1 MSGTVCSVTVSQIP
15 ARTRRTAARVAAA
28 AVLTAGSL
36 IALALPALAENA
48 EDPAPPLGLA
58 KTLGLFV
65 GVPVAAFLIIALLV
79 AAPRLTHRT
88 RSDGDLDWYQDAT
101 TDQSPTDAPAI
112 DPTSAVS
119 PDKP

>member
-1 MSGTVCSVTVSQIP
+1 MTVTEIP
-15 ARTRRTAARVAAA
+15 ACTRRTAARVATA

-36 IALALPALAENA
+36 LALALPALAETA

-79 AAPRLTHRT
+79 AAPKLVHRT
-88 RSDGDLDWYQDAT
+88 RTEGDLDWYSDAM
-101 TDQSPTDAPAI
+101 DQGATDAPEI
-112 DPTSAVS
+112 DSAVT

>member
-1 MSGTVCSVTVSQIP
+1 VTVTEIP
-15 ARTRRTAARVAAA
+15 ARTRRTAARVATA
-28 AVLTAGSL
+28 AVLTAGSIL
-36 IALALPALAENA
+36 ALALPALAETA

-79 AAPRLTHRT
+79 AAPKLVHRT
-88 RSDGDLDWYQDAT
+88 RTESDLDWYRDAT
-101 TDQSPTDAPAI
+101 TDQSATDPPAI
-112 DPTSAVS
+112 DSAVT

>member
-1 MSGTVCSVTVSQIP
+1 MTVTEIP
-15 ARTRRTAARVAAA
+15 ARTRRTAARVATA
-28 AVLTAGSL
+28 AVLAAGSL
-36 IALALPALAENA
+36 LALALPALAETA

-79 AAPRLTHRT
+79 AAPKLVHRT
-88 RSDGDLDWYQDAT
+88 RTEGDLDWYSGAM
-101 TDQSPTDAPAI
+101 DQGATDAPEI
-112 DPTSAVS
+112 DSAVT

>member
-1 MSGTVCSVTVSQIP
+1 MTVTEIP

-28 AVLTAGSL
+28 AVLTVGSL
-36 IALALPALAENA
+36 LALALPALAETA

-79 AAPRLTHRT
+79 AAPGLMKRT
-88 RSDGDLDWYQDAT
+88 RTESDLDWYRDTT
-101 TDQSPTDAPAI
+101 TDPRPTDAPAL
-112 DPTSAVS
+112 DSAVT

>member
-1 MSGTVCSVTVSQIP
+1 MTVSEIP
-15 ARTRRTAARVAAA
+15 ARTRRTAARVITA

-36 IALALPALAENA
+36 LALALPALAETA

-65 GVPVAAFLIIALLV
+65 GVPVAAFLIISLLV
-79 AAPRLTHRT
+79 AAPKLMGRSRT
-88 RSDGDLDWYQDAT
+88 EDDLGWYREATSDET
-101 TDQSPTDAPAI
+101 PTDAPQI
-112 DPTSAVS
+112 DSAAT